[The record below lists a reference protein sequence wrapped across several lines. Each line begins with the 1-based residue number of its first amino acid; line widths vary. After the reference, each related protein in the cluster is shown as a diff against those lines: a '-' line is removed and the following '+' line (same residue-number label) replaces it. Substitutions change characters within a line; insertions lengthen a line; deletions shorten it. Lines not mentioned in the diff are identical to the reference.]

1 MELYLGNNNLKN
13 IKEIKNI
20 KNLNKLIIL
29 CISGNTLTKDLNY
42 RTYVIFNFNKLKVL
56 DGVPIESHEQ

>member
-20 KNLNKLIIL
+20 KCLSKLIIL
-29 CISGNTLTKDLNY
+29 CISGNILTKDPNY
-42 RTYVIFNFNKLKVL
+42 RTYVIFNFSKLKVL
-56 DGVPIESHEQ
+56 DGIPIEH